1 MAHSERCADFHVPFL
16 RCESERAMCV
26 VSGTG
31 AARSAS
37 RTSENH
43 QGKRCLNYISQQQL
57 SSDLPLVA
65 EHTHLLLVV
74 SSHAFF
80 LSVRAVETREFSGTP
95 LGARRR
101 EKYGIL
107 R

>member
-26 VSGTG
+26 VTGTG
-31 AARSAS
+31 AARSES

-57 SSDLPLVA
+57 SSDLPIICSAFQIQLYFVRERLRLDSDRQSSCGSPVA
-65 EHTHLLLVV
+65 RLSALPV
-74 SSHAFF
+74 S
-80 LSVRAVETREFSGTP
+80 LDRES
-95 LGARRR
+95 L
-101 EKYGIL
+101 
-107 R
+107 